1 MRISVTQTHL
11 DKGHK
16 GSCSHDPVAL
26 ALKDAGLDRPW
37 VSPDHIAWRKDFRD
51 YSVKTPERV
60 LAFLS
65 LFDNNH
71 RVVPFSFELEE
82 K

>member
-51 YSVKTPERV
+51 YSVDTPPAI
-60 LAFLS
+60 LAFLQ
-65 LFDNNH
+65 LYDNGH
-71 RVVPFSFELEE
+71 VIRPFEFTLEE